1 MVLTRY
7 ALSAVAAALLLAGC
21 AAPAPRPA
29 SGDAS
34 PAAATQP
41 LSSDDKDVM
50 AALMAGEFA
59 WQDGRAASA
68 ARHFGRAAAASDDPA
83 IAEHATRVAV
93 VAKEWDL
100 ARIGLARWKQL
111 APAARGAL
119 QSEATIA
126 LATGQSE
133 DAIRLLRAL
142 LGEGDAE
149 GRRLVGQ
156 ALLGGAAPDVSI
168 AAIERLAAQPKTPG
182 GVDTLML
189 FSQVAQQLRKPELA
203 RSLAERA
210 VAESPRSSAAAL
222 WLGHVLLRGGDKDA
236 ARAAFERA
244 LELSP
249 DDRTA
254 RLTYAALLN
263 EMGEPGEA
271 AEALANLPAD
281 DELLAARAA
290 YAARA
295 DDPALLRR
303 VSNEI
308 EALPAPRPAERL
320 ELLGQLA
327 EIGKREADALR
338 WYREVPRGERWFD
351 AQLRIGVLLDATDGL
366 PAALAHLESLRAA
379 GIEDDAHLADTF
391 LLEAEL
397 QARHDDDLRAVEAYS
412 RGLKALPDE
421 RRLLYARA
429 LLYESLDRV
438 DECIADLRRI
448 VALVP
453 DDADA
458 LNALGYTLADRTQ
471 SFQEAHELIGK
482 ALAISPD
489 EPAIID
495 SMGWAEYRLGNL
507 EQALVHLRRAFELQ
521 PDAEIAAHLGEVLWA
536 SGDRDGAR
544 AIWARGREID
554 PDNETLADTVSR
566 LDR

>member
-1 MVLTRY
+1 MVLTRN
-7 ALSAVAAALLLAGC
+7 ALAALAAAFLLAAC
-21 AAPAPRPA
+21 SAQPPRPEPAPE
-29 SGDAS
+29 
-34 PAAATQP
+34 AAAAAAQP
-41 LSSDDKDVM
+41 LSSEDKDVM

-68 ARHFGRAAAASDDPA
+68 ARHFARAAAASDDPA

-93 VAKEWDL
+93 VAKSWDL
-100 ARIGLARWKQL
+100 ARESLARWRQL
-111 APAARGAL
+111 APDARGAL

-126 LATGQSE
+126 LGTGESARAVE
-133 DAIRLLRAL
+133 LLRTL

-156 ALLGGAAPDVSI
+156 ALLGGAAPEPALV
-168 AAIERLAAQPKTPG
+168 AIGALVAPAGVPG
-182 GVDTLML
+182 GVETLMML
-189 FSQVAQQLRKPELA
+189 SQVAQQLRKPELA
-203 RSLAERA
+203 RQLADRA
-210 VAESPRSSAAAL
+210 VAEAPESSTAAL
-222 WLGHVLLRGGDKDA
+222 WLGHVALRAGDKAA

-244 LELSP
+244 LKLAP
-249 DDRTA
+249 DDKA
-254 RLTYAALLN
+254 AHLTYAALLN
-263 EMGEPGEA
+263 ELGESRAA
-271 AEALANLPAD
+271 AESLAGLKPD

-295 DDPALLRR
+295 EDPALLLR
-303 VSNEI
+303 VAREI
-308 EALPAPRPAERL
+308 EELPAPRPAERL

-327 EIGKREADALR
+327 EIGERAKDALR
-338 WYREVPRGERWFD
+338 WYREVPRGERWFE
-351 AQLRIGVLLDATDGL
+351 AQLRIGVLLDTAEGL
-366 PAALAHLESLRAA
+366 PAALAHLEALRAG

-397 QARHDDDLRAVEAYS
+397 QVRAKDDLRAVAAYD

-429 LLYESLDRV
+429 LLYERLDRV

-448 VALVP
+448 VELAP
-453 DDADA
+453 EDADA

-471 SFQEAHELIGK
+471 SFEEAHALVSK
-482 ALAISPD
+482 ALALAPD

-507 EQALVHLRRAFELQ
+507 DKALEHLRRAFSLQ

-536 SGDRDGAR
+536 SGKRDEAR
-544 AIWARGREID
+544 EVWKKGREID
-554 PDNETLADTVSR
+554 PENEALAETVGR

>member
-1 MVLTRY
+1 MVLTRN
-7 ALSAVAAALLLAGC
+7 ALVVVAALLLAAC
-21 AAPAPRPA
+21 SANAPRPA
-29 SGDAS
+29 PAETAA
-34 PAAATQP
+34 PAAGQP

-93 VAKEWDL
+93 VAKEWEL
-100 ARIGLARWKQL
+100 ARTALARWKQL
-111 APAARGAL
+111 APGARGAL
-119 QSEATIA
+119 QSEATLA
-126 LATGQSE
+126 LGTGQSE
-133 DAIRLLRAL
+133 DANALLREL
-142 LGEGDAE
+142 LGAGDVE

-156 ALLGGAAPDVSI
+156 ALLGSAAPEAAL
-168 AAIERLAAQPKTPG
+168 AAIEGLAAPAKVPG
-182 GVDTLML
+182 GVETLMML
-189 FSQVAQQLRKPELA
+189 SQVAQQLRKPELA
-203 RSLAERA
+203 RTLAERA
-210 VAESPRSSAAAL
+210 VADAPESSTAAL
-222 WLGHVLLRGGDKDA
+222 WLGHVELRGGDKDA
-236 ARAAFERA
+236 ARSAFERA
-244 LELSP
+244 LKLAP
-249 DDRTA
+249 DDKTA
-254 RLTYAALLN
+254 HLTYAALLN
-263 EMGEPGEA
+263 DMGEPGDA
-271 AEALANLPAD
+271 AEALAGLPAD

-303 VSNEI
+303 VADEI
-308 EALPAPRPAERL
+308 EALPPPRPVERL

-327 EIGKREADALR
+327 EIGKREQDALR
-338 WYREVPRGERWFD
+338 WYREVPKGERWFD
-351 AQLRIGVLLDATDGL
+351 AQLRIGVLLDATEGL
-366 PAALAHLESLRAA
+366 AAALAHLESLRAA
-379 GIEDDAHLADTF
+379 GIEDDAHLGDTF

-397 QARHDDDLRAVEAYS
+397 QTRHEDDLRAVEAYS

-429 LLYESLDRV
+429 LLYEKLDRV
-438 DECIADLRRI
+438 DECIVDLRRI
-448 VALVP
+448 VELAP

-471 SFQEAHELIGK
+471 SFEEAHALVAK
-482 ALAISPD
+482 ALAIAPD

-521 PDAEIAAHLGEVLWA
+521 PDAEIAAHLGEVLWV
-536 SGDRDGAR
+536 SGQREEAR
-544 AIWARGREID
+544 AIWAKGREID
-554 PDNETLADTVSR
+554 PDNEAITETVAR